1 MGIQDLKNLS
11 LPEKILL
18 VEQLWD
24 SIAED
29 ASKDPLPQ
37 WKKELLEKRLSNHK
51 ETPSSGS
58 TWEEVKKKYY
68 RG

>member
-37 WKKELLEKRLSNHK
+37 WKKELLEKRLSDHR
-51 ETPSSGS
+51 ETRSIGT
-58 TWEEVKKKYY
+58 TWEELKVKYNLA
-68 RG
+68 

>member
-29 ASKDPLPQ
+29 ASKNPLPE
-37 WKKELLEKRLSNHK
+37 WKKELLENRLSEHK
-51 ETPSSGS
+51 KTPTSGS
-58 TWEEVKKKYY
+58 TWEVVKKKYY
-68 RG
+68 DR